1 MLKSVECKQ
10 EMVALQAQIQDL
22 TNKGE
27 AAPQELLDQFEAK
40 KNEYIA
46 ALEKEMEDKK
56 VNPNVVI
63 NVNADQKVLFNK
75 SLKSALLG
83 IKDEN
88 FDKFFNT
95 ASGQN
100 GADNADGGYLIPE
113 EFLPLAELN
122 LGGVDLRAIVTNV
135 PVTTRSGKVPVVD
148 YDAQIVQLA
157 DFDENNAVTQKKA
170 VFDSK
175 SFTLSSKGAIIPV
188 SRELLLDANSNVL
201 AIISNVFG
209 TVYRKTVNKAITS
222 LVEADTPEGKQPL
235 ADINAAIDAIKK
247 AVIETKTAFGGPTI
261 VVGKAAWAKLA
272 LAKDGQKRYLLARDA
287 NNNTIKAIEGCTVL
301 VVDDSD
307 MSANTVLVGDF
318 SAIYH
323 IAFPSLEIAS
333 SEHAGF
339 GTNSV
344 HVRAV
349 CRFTNLDV
357 YAKAFTRITL
367 S

>member
-10 EMVALQAQIQDL
+10 EMVNLQAQIKEL
-22 TNKGE
+22 TDKGE
-27 AAPQELLDQFEAK
+27 AVAPELVAQYKEK
-40 KNEYIA
+40 KDEYIA
-46 ALEKEMEDKK
+46 ALEKEMEEKK
-56 VNPNVVI
+56 VSQPVI
-63 NVNADQKVLFNK
+63 IDAASKKAMFNQ
-75 SLKSALLG
+75 SLKKALLG

-88 FDKFFNT
+88 YDKFFNL

-100 GADNADGGYLIPE
+100 GANGADGGYLIPE

-148 YDAQIVQLA
+148 YDAQTVQLA
-157 DFDENNAVTQKKA
+157 DFDENNAVPQTKA

-175 SFTLSSKGAIIPV
+175 SFTLGSKGAIIPV

-209 TVYRKTVNKAITS
+209 TVYRKTVNKAITG
-222 LVEADTPEGKQPL
+222 LVETDTTEGKQTP
-235 ADINAAIDAIKK
+235 ANINDAIDAIKK
-247 AVIETKTAFGGPTI
+247 SVIETKTAFGGPTI

-272 LAKDGQKRYLLARDA
+272 LAKDAQERYLLARDA
-287 NNNTIKAIEGCTVL
+287 NNSTIKAIEGCTVL
-301 VVDDSD
+301 VVDDKD
-307 MSANTVLVGDF
+307 ISANTVLVGDF

-357 YAKAFTRITL
+357 YKEAFTQITL
-367 S
+367 P

>member
-10 EMVALQAQIQDL
+10 EMVALQAQIKDL
-22 TNKGE
+22 TDKGE

-56 VNPNVVI
+56 LTQPVI
-63 NVNADQKVLFNK
+63 TDVTASKALFNK
-75 SLKSALLG
+75 ALKSALLG

-100 GADNADGGYLIPE
+100 GAIGADGGYLIPE

-148 YDAQIVQLA
+148 YDAQNVVLA
-157 DFDENNAVTQKKA
+157 DFDENNAISQTKA

-175 SFTLSSKGAIIPV
+175 SYTLGSKGAIIPV
-188 SRELLLDANSNVL
+188 SRELLLDADSNVL

-209 TVYRKTVNKAITS
+209 TVYRKTVNKAITG
-222 LVEADTPEGKQPL
+222 LVETDTTEGKKSPV
-235 ADINAAIDAIKK
+235 DINEAIDVIKN
-247 AVIETKTAFGGPTI
+247 AVITTKTAFGGPTI
-261 VVGKAAWAKLA
+261 VVGKKGWAKLA

-287 NNNTIKAIEGCTVL
+287 NNNTIKAIENCTVL

-307 MSANTVLVGDF
+307 ITENAVLVGDF

-357 YAKAFTRITL
+357 YKNAFAQITL
-367 S
+367 P

>member
-46 ALEKEMEDKK
+46 ALEKEMEEKK
-56 VNPNVVI
+56 VNQPVI
-63 NVNADQKVLFNK
+63 TDVTASKALFNK

-100 GADNADGGYLIPE
+100 GAVGADGGYLIPE

-122 LGGVDLRAIVTNV
+122 FGGVDLRAIVTNV

-148 YDAQIVQLA
+148 YDVQTVELA
-157 DFDENNAVTQKKA
+157 DFDENNEMSKTKA
-170 VFDSK
+170 VFESK
-175 SFTLSSKGAIIPV
+175 SFTLGSKGAIIPV
-188 SRELLLDANSNVL
+188 SRELLLDANSNIL

-209 TVYRKTVNKAITS
+209 TVYRKTVNKAITG
-222 LVEADTPEGKQPL
+222 LVETDTTAGKQSPSN
-235 ADINAAIDAIKK
+235 INDAIDAIKK

-272 LAKDGQKRYLLARDA
+272 LAKDAQERYLLARDA
-287 NNNTIKAIEGCTVL
+287 NNSTIKAIEGCTVL
-301 VVDDSD
+301 VVDDKD
-307 MSANTVLVGDF
+307 ISANTVLVGDF

-357 YAKAFTRITL
+357 YAKAFTQITL
-367 S
+367 P